1 MHDDKVL
8 AAGQQVTSQ
17 AAPNISSQKSYARE
31 RVQSLIGSICFFSIV
46 YFYPVPLDSHGTIR
60 IQPPNVSSVQFY
72 VCSTKACLFL
82 QALYISI
89 ISSSLFLPGS
99 SVIILKSVID
109 YKLILDFGLEN
120 IEREHLGQAMYW
132 KYVKSDYFRH
142 REKAQDGLVR
152 SPCSTQVPL
161 L

>member
-1 MHDDKVL
+1 MKVHQCMTTKCWQL
-8 AAGQQVTSQ
+8 ASRSHCKPPPTS
-17 AAPNISSQKSYARE
+17 PVR
-31 RVQSLIGSICFFSIV
+31 SLTPESVFSHLLVAFVFFSIV

-120 IEREHLGQAMYW
+120 IEREHLGQAMY
-132 KYVKSDYFRH
+132 
-142 REKAQDGLVR
+142 
-152 SPCSTQVPL
+152 
-161 L
+161 